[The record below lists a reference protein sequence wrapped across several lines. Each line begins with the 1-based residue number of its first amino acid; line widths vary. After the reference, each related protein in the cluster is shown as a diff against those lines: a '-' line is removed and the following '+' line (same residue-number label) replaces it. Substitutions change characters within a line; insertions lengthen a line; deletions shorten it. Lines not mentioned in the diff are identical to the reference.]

1 MFDIKKYNSIQ
12 EIKFNFEIKQ
22 YDNNSFKSSYKDYM
36 FKDKVNTNDLIEFFK
51 RAILNINLN
60 SVGSLDSFFFET
72 TEDTIIKVDFFPF
85 SKTYKYRIIT
95 KDVFGRELYTSYY
108 LTKKS
113 ELLIEAKVCDGKL
126 HSTNSPA
133 RITYKNK
140 VKISEEYYFH
150 GKFCNIKKINRILN
164 KFHDKVKIKN
174 LYKYPY
180 DFLLKFNEISMDLN
194 DHKMHEAILK
204 EIEKR
209 NVIKKLINF

>member
-1 MFDIKKYNSIQ
+1 MCLYS
-12 EIKFNFEIKQ
+12 
-22 YDNNSFKSSYKDYM
+22 YAYKS
-36 FKDKVNTNDLIEFFK
+36 N
-51 RAILNINLN
+51 
-60 SVGSLDSFFFET
+60 
-72 TEDTIIKVDFFPF
+72 
-85 SKTYKYRIIT
+85 
-95 KDVFGRELYTSYY
+95 
-108 LTKKS
+108 
-113 ELLIEAKVCDGKL
+113 
-126 HSTNSPA
+126 
-133 RITYKNK
+133 YKNK

-194 DHKMHEAILK
+194 DHEMHEAILK